1 MTRLLDVDG
10 HLLDP
15 GNQVYVV
22 KGIAQVKAAIT
33 SEWLGHAS
41 AIELVTGFTLDDAVH
56 PFTGGSVVLKRRSCQ
71 AAKFIQQQ
79 LIEPLEATQ

>member
-1 MTRLLDVDG
+1 MDG

-15 GNQVYVV
+15 GNQIYVL
-22 KGIAQVKAAIT
+22 KGIAQMKAAIT
-33 SEWLGHAS
+33 CEMLGHAS

-56 PFTGGSVVLKRRSCQ
+56 PFTGGSALLKRRICQ

-79 LIEPLEATQ
+79 LIEPLEASQ